1 MTSRFIQILHRMLES
16 SNNNIIWGEKNQIIF
31 SIYLE
36 FELGKY
42 FRTNQIKSFIRQLN
56 LYGFKC
62 VVKKNSSNKYIYE
75 HPLFT
80 KTGEN
85 LELIKRK
92 KSNKKT
98 KKDIKKID
106 TFTFD
111 KWDLFEFP
119 EEETSFYNLDLFEIP
134 EDEKPFDEFLRNCL
148 PFNEENFNMVDQENY
163 VNQINSLLD

>member
-1 MTSRFIQILHRMLES
+1 MLES
-16 SNNNIIWGEKNQIIF
+16 PNKNIIWGNENQIIF

-36 FELGKY
+36 DELSKY

-80 KTGEN
+80 KTGEK
-85 LELIKRK
+85 LKLIKRK
-92 KSNKKT
+92 KAKKKA
-98 KKDIKKID
+98 KKD
-106 TFTFD
+106 TFPIN
-111 KWDLFEFP
+111 WELFELT
-119 EEETSFYNLDLFEIP
+119 EDENSFYNLNLFEFP

-148 PFNEENFNMVDQENY
+148 PINDGTFNMIDQENY
-163 VNQINSLLD
+163 VNQINS